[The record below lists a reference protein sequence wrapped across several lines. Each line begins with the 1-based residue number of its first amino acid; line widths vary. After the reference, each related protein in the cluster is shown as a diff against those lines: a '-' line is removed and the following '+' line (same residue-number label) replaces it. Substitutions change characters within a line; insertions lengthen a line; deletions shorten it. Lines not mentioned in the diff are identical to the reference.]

1 MNYIYVNENEILISY
16 PSERHHMKFSD
27 QNVWIIPFKF
37 HLRKSL
43 LTTIIF
49 RAHINLFIVKRKKIQ

>member
-16 PSERHHMKFSD
+16 PSERHHMKFSN

-37 HLRKSL
+37 HLR
-43 LTTIIF
+43 
-49 RAHINLFIVKRKKIQ
+49 RAS